1 MNEKIISAEVFGNYD
16 TGLVRKN
23 NEDNFVATFVWGGNY
38 ILAAAIDGVGGYE
51 GGEVAAEIAK
61 VTIEKFVS
69 ESDPGSNPL
78 DVIKDAVVEANN
90 TIMKHKATHPEL
102 SQMGCVLTAAIIDL
116 NECLLYMA
124 HVGDSRLYQYSD
136 GKLTKLSHDHSI
148 IGYREEIGD
157 LTEEEAMH
165 HPQRNLIERLLG
177 DTIHCVD
184 DKNFI
189 DAAIVPFNITTQ
201 FLFCSD
207 GLSDMLTSKQI
218 SSCLNRGYSPQEEV
232 SKLIELACAAGGKDN
247 ITAVVARIVMNV
259 DSSAENTAAF
269 ISPDTRADVIT
280 STATQTAPAAC
291 SKTAQTEITQP
302 TEPTTTVEEA
312 DDPTDKP
319 QKKRKKGRRSIR
331 LLAIAFTIVLGVA
344 LAFLMLRVDPKA
356 PEQQKAANPS
366 IEIETHN
373 ELASAPADSTPVD
386 SAALIRSQIE
396 ALDSVLKEQ
405 NQEIGNEREKLLQK
419 LKEVESQKPQNQQQ
433 DQ

>member
-23 NEDNFVATFVWGGNY
+23 NEDNFVATFVWGGNH

-90 TIMKHKATHPEL
+90 AIMKHKASHPEL

-247 ITAVVARIVMNV
+247 ITAVVAQIVMNV
-259 DSSAENTAAF
+259 DSSAESTANF
-269 ISPDTRADVIT
+269 ISPDSRADVIT
-280 STATQTAPAAC
+280 SAASQTTSTAYNETAE
-291 SKTAQTEITQP
+291 TEITQP
-302 TEPTTTVEEA
+302 TEPTTSVEES
-312 DDPTDKP
+312 DVPTEKSP
-319 QKKRKKGRRSIR
+319 QKRKKGRRSIR
-331 LLAIAFTIVLGVA
+331 LLAIALTIILGVA

-356 PEQQKAANPS
+356 PNQQKDAKPR
-366 IEIETHN
+366 IVIQTQN
-373 ELASAPADSTPVD
+373 ELSSAPADSIPVD
-386 SAALIRSQIE
+386 SAELIRSQID
-396 ALDSVLKEQ
+396 ALDSVMEQQNHEFDGKKEELLKQ
-405 NQEIGNEREKLLQK
+405 
-419 LKEVESQKPQNQQQ
+419 LKVLESKKTQNQQQ
-433 DQ
+433 N